1 MEYALG
7 LSLTAT
13 FTFLAIWINDTFPV
27 GGELPEEDERA
38 TDTPKLQMPTLT
50 IKEPA
55 KGH

>member
-27 GGELPEEDERA
+27 GGELQEEDERA
-38 TDTPKLQMPTLT
+38 PELPKLQIPTLT
-50 IKEPA
+50 IKQPA